1 MRSSYTEINVAEKD
15 LVLAHTFIKESVF
28 LSETFN
34 DSLIKRQQLLQTLM
48 QSETRLSGLPSVL
61 ENNLLS
67 SNYQIT
73 RLCLIAFLSVVG
85 LECFHH
91 PHFHLFFML
100 SIKSDP
106 GVFSPERDGKQQRYN
121 PHIRTDQLFVFMLS

>member
-61 ENNLLS
+61 ENNLMS

-100 SIKSDP
+100 SIKTQM
-106 GVFSPERDGKQQRYN
+106 RKC
-121 PHIRTDQLFVFMLS
+121 